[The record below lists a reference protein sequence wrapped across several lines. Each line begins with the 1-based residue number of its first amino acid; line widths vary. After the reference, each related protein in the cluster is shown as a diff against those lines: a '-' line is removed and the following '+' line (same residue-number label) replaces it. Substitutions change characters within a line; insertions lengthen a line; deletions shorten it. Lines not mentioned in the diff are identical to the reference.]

1 MGRPDNGM
9 GKAGEKSKGFGLSAE
24 AIAKLRQV
32 QDLRQV
38 QYKISICS
46 ARLHVNWAASVISV
60 QIQSWLGSSENEK
73 CLIFYSN

>member
-9 GKAGEKSKGFGLSAE
+9 GKPGEKTKGFGLSAE

-38 QYKISICS
+38 HIGFQF
-46 ARLHVNWAASVISV
+46 A
-60 QIQSWLGSSENEK
+60 QPD
-73 CLIFYSN
+73 FM